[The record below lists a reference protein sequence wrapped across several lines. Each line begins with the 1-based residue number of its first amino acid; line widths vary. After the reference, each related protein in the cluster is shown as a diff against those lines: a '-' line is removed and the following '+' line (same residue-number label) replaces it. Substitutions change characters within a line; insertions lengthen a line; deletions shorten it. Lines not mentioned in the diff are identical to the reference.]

1 LLTSQEQEHL
11 QQVAREI
18 RKNIMIMLNRAGSGH
33 PGGSLSLVEILTALY
48 FHVINVDPHH
58 PAWEKRDRL
67 VLSKGH
73 AAPVLYGV
81 LAKKG
86 FFPAEEL
93 YNLRKLGSILQ
104 GHPDMKQVP
113 GVEISTGSLGQGLSV
128 ANGMALAARTDGADW
143 RTYAVLG
150 DGEIQEGQIWEA
162 AMTSAHYRL
171 GNLTAFLDYNSMQID
186 GRIEEVMSPLPVAE
200 KWKAFGWE
208 VIEIEGHDY
217 NAIIDAVEKSR
228 RDTERPTMIIAATVK
243 GKGIS
248 FMEEQVDW
256 HGKAPSAEEL
266 EQGLKDLGYQQKEEV
281 T

>member
-104 GHPDMKQVP
+104 GHPDMKLVP

>member
-1 LLTSQEQEHL
+1 MLTSQEQEHL

-104 GHPDMKQVP
+104 GHPDMKLVP